1 MASLMTTSTALPS
14 TPFKRVVKSLNIFA
28 LSAAAVVGSMS
39 VSQAATMAEIKD
51 RGYIVV
57 ATEDDYRPFEF
68 IENGKPTG
76 YDNELKALV
85 EKYSGISLKQEIM
98 PWAGIL
104 PGVTSG
110 KFDMALS
117 AVMVTDERRKVFDYT
132 TPTAESA
139 TYYGV
144 KKGSDIKSKAD
155 LAGKVVGAQTGSA
168 FLGELKK
175 FDAKMKAETGKGV
188 KKIVEYQSYPEAYQ
202 DLALGRIDA
211 VVNTDVTLNTL
222 IKEREGVFE
231 IGQPISTP
239 AHKAWAVKKG
249 NEGVLKVVNEAMLK
263 IRESGEMY
271 KLQKKWFGTSYE
283 NMPVDVN

>member
-1 MASLMTTSTALPS
+1 MALFIRSTTAVAQSPLGGVSRTMNVL
-14 TPFKRVVKSLNIFA
+14 A
-28 LSAAAVVGSMS
+28 LSAVALFGSIQAS
-39 VSQAATMAEIKD
+39 YAATADEIKE

-68 IENGKPTG
+68 IENGKPMG
-76 YDNELKALV
+76 YDNDLKRLV
-85 EKYSGISLKQEIM
+85 EKKTGLELKQEVL

-117 AVMVTDERRKVFDYT
+117 AVMVTDERRKIFDYT

-144 KKGSDIKSKAD
+144 KAGSDIKSKED
-155 LAGKVVGAQTGSA
+155 LVGKVVGAQTGSA

-175 FDAKMKAETGKGV
+175 FDAAMKAETGEGV

-202 DLALGRIDA
+202 DLAFGRIDA

-222 IKEREGVFE
+222 VQEREGMFE
-231 IGQPISTP
+231 LGEPISTP

-249 NEGVLKVVNEAMLK
+249 NADVLKVVNDALLEV
-263 IRESGEMY
+263 RESGEMY
-271 KLQKKWFGTSYE
+271 ELQKKWFGVSYE
-283 NMPVDVN
+283 KMPLDVN

>member
-1 MASLMTTSTALPS
+1 MASLITKTSATT
-14 TPFKRVVKSLNIFA
+14 TPAGRVFKSLNVLA
-28 LSAAAVVGSMS
+28 LSAAAMFGSIN
-39 VSQAATMAEIKD
+39 VAQAISLEEIKE

-76 YDNELKALV
+76 YDNDLKALV
-85 EKYSGISLKQEIM
+85 EQETGLELRQEIM

-117 AVMVTDERRKVFDYT
+117 AVMVNDERRKTFDYT

-139 TYYGV
+139 TYYAV
-144 KKGSDIKSKAD
+144 KAGSDIKSKED
-155 LAGKVVGAQTGSA
+155 LIGKVVGAQTGSA
-168 FLGELKK
+168 FLAELKK
-175 FDAKMKAETGKGV
+175 FDAKAKAETGEGV

-202 DLALGRIDA
+202 DLAFGRIDA

-222 IKEREGVFE
+222 LKEREGVFE
-231 IGQPISTP
+231 LGTAISAP

-249 NEGVLKVVNEAMLK
+249 NEDVLKVVNDAMIK
-263 IRESGEMY
+263 IRESGKMY
-271 KLQKKWFGTSYE
+271 ELQKKWFGLSYE
-283 NMPVDVN
+283 NMPLDVN